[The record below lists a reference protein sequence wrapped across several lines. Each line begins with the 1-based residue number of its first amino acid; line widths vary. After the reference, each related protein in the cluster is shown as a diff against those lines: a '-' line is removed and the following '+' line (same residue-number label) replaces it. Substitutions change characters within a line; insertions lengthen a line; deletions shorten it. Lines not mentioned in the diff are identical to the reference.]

1 MIHRG
6 ASARTTTRGQRRTLF
21 LVQDGCGHPE
31 ATDYAGTRR
40 TAPTRPRQR
49 EPHSGFGTFVRFCPL
64 VRSASIDPVY
74 CKPMIRHV
82 TDSDL
87 ERVRAFLESHVDT
100 SLFLLSTLAA
110 LGPRLGSHLNSG
122 NFRLIE
128 EDGKVA
134 AVFCLTRRGNLL
146 VQAGGRTD
154 LAERIFED
162 SEAEPMEVRGI
173 VGEWPMAEALWKLL
187 RADPRFEPTHAL
199 KDVLYRLMLKETR
212 PPLGV
217 PSLTAR
223 SPAGERLSE
232 SVTLRPLQAADF
244 VQWERLNS
252 AYFAEL
258 SLPLQAT
265 LEQRRTDFMVR
276 IRSGLWWG
284 AFDDC
289 YDLVSIAALNA
300 TYGSM
305 GQVGGV
311 YTRPADRKK
320 GLAKAV
326 MRLLIED
333 CRKRLGF
340 GKLVLFTGE
349 DNTAARKLYES
360 LGFQVAGAFGLLL
373 GDRRANT
380 RAPERHKWAGQS
392 GEMYTYEVFDWPAR
406 LTPGPGNYIFA
417 TSNADGAWHPLLVGE
432 CADLSTLAVQ
442 DRLRS
447 GAGRH
452 PATHVHIR
460 LNFNPASV
468 RRREV
473 SDLAEHWTPPD
484 QDVLV

>member
-1 MIHRG
+1 
-6 ASARTTTRGQRRTLF
+6 
-21 LVQDGCGHPE
+21 V
-31 ATDYAGTRR
+31 
-40 TAPTRPRQR
+40 
-49 EPHSGFGTFVRFCPL
+49 PHSGVGTFVRFCKL
-64 VRSASIDPVY
+64 VRSASIDAAC

-87 ERVRAFLESHVDT
+87 QRVRAFLESHVDT

-110 LGPRLGSHLNSG
+110 LGPRLGHHLNSG
-122 NFRLIE
+122 NFQLIE
-128 EDGKVA
+128 AGGQIV

-154 LAERIFED
+154 LAEQIFEAC
-162 SEAEPMEVRGI
+162 ETEPIEVRGV
-173 VGEWPMAEALWKLL
+173 VGEWPLAEALWMLL
-187 RADPRFEPTHAL
+187 RADPRFETTHNL
-199 KDVLYRLMLKETR
+199 KDVLYRLMLKEAPRT
-212 PPLGV
+212 V
-217 PSLTAR
+217 
-223 SPAGERLSE
+223 AGSGNLRLLE
-232 SVTLRPLQAADF
+232 AADF
-244 VQWERLNS
+244 VQWERLNR

-289 YDLVSIAALNA
+289 HELVSIASLNA
-300 TYGSM
+300 TYGSL

-311 YTRPADRKK
+311 YTRPGDRRK
-320 GLAKAV
+320 GLSRAV
-326 MRLLIED
+326 MQLLIED
-333 CRKRLGF
+333 CRERLRF
-340 GKLVLFTGE
+340 EKLVLFTGE

-360 LGFQVAGAFGLLL
+360 LEFAPAGAFGLLL

-392 GEMYTYEVFDWPAR
+392 GELYTYEVFDWPAR

-417 TSNADGAWHPLLVGE
+417 TSNPSGVWNPLLVGE

-452 PATHVHIR
+452 PATHVHVR
-460 LNFNPASV
+460 LNFNPSAV

-473 SDLAEHWTPPD
+473 TDLAEHWTPPD
-484 QDVLV
+484 QDVLG

>member
-1 MIHRG
+1 
-6 ASARTTTRGQRRTLF
+6 
-21 LVQDGCGHPE
+21 V
-31 ATDYAGTRR
+31 
-40 TAPTRPRQR
+40 
-49 EPHSGFGTFVRFCPL
+49 PHSGAGTFVRFCKV
-64 VRSASIDPVY
+64 VRSDSIDSAF

-87 ERVRAFLESHVDT
+87 DRVRVFLESHVDT

-110 LGPRLGSHLNSG
+110 LGPRLGQHLNSG

-128 EDGKVA
+128 EAGQVVA
-134 AVFCLTRRGNLL
+134 VCCLTRRGNLL

-154 LAERIFED
+154 LAEQIFEAC
-162 SEAEPMEVRGI
+162 ETEPIEVRGV
-173 VGEWPMAEALWKLL
+173 VGEWPMAEALWKFL
-187 RADPRFEPTHAL
+187 RADPRFETTHHL
-199 KDVLYRLMLKETR
+199 KDVLYRLMLNEKPGTR
-212 PPLGV
+212 AERANVRALD
-217 PSLTAR
+217 
-223 SPAGERLSE
+223 AG
-232 SVTLRPLQAADF
+232 DF

-265 LEQRRTDFMVR
+265 LEQRRTDFIVR

-289 YDLVSIAALNA
+289 HELVSIAAINA
-300 TYGSM
+300 TYGSL

-311 YTRPADRKK
+311 YTRPAERRK
-320 GLAKAV
+320 GLSRAV
-326 MRLLIED
+326 MQLLIED
-333 CRKRLGF
+333 CRRRLHF
-340 GKLVLFTGE
+340 EKLVLFTGE
-349 DNTAARKLYES
+349 DNSAARRLYES
-360 LGFQVAGAFGLLL
+360 LGFEPAGAFGLLL

-392 GEMYTYEVFDWPAR
+392 GELYTYEVFDWPAR

-417 TSNADGAWHPLLVGE
+417 TSTAAGDWNPLLVGE
-432 CADLSTLAVQ
+432 CADLSTLALQ

-452 PATHVHIR
+452 PATHVHVR

-484 QDVLV
+484 QDVLS

>member
-1 MIHRG
+1 
-6 ASARTTTRGQRRTLF
+6 
-21 LVQDGCGHPE
+21 
-31 ATDYAGTRR
+31 
-40 TAPTRPRQR
+40 
-49 EPHSGFGTFVRFCPL
+49 
-64 VRSASIDPVY
+64 
-74 CKPMIRHV
+74 
-82 TDSDL
+82 
-87 ERVRAFLESHVDT
+87 VDT

-128 EDGKVA
+128 QDGKIA

-199 KDVLYRLMLKETR
+199 KDVLYRLMLKETTR
-212 PPLGV
+212 
-217 PSLTAR
+217 
-223 SPAGERLSE
+223 PAGGARASRARLNG
-232 SVTLRPLQAADF
+232 PLTVRALDAGDF
-244 VQWERLNS
+244 VQWEQLNR

-265 LEQRRTDFMVR
+265 LEQRRTDFVVR

-289 YDLVSIAALNA
+289 YDLVSIAAINA

-320 GLAKAV
+320 GIAKTV

-340 GKLVLFTGE
+340 EKLILFTGE

-417 TSNADGAWHPLLVGE
+417 TSNAAGDWHPLLVGE

>member
-1 MIHRG
+1 
-6 ASARTTTRGQRRTLF
+6 
-21 LVQDGCGHPE
+21 
-31 ATDYAGTRR
+31 
-40 TAPTRPRQR
+40 
-49 EPHSGFGTFVRFCPL
+49 
-64 VRSASIDPVY
+64 
-74 CKPMIRHV
+74 MIRHV

-87 ERVRAFLESHVDT
+87 DRVRVFLESHVDT

-110 LGPRLGSHLNSG
+110 LGPRLGQHLNSG

-128 EDGKVA
+128 EAGQVVA
-134 AVFCLTRRGNLL
+134 VCCLTRRGNLL

-154 LAERIFED
+154 LAEQIFEAC
-162 SEAEPMEVRGI
+162 EAEPIEVRGV
-173 VGEWPMAEALWKLL
+173 VGEWPMAEALWKFL
-187 RADPRFEPTHAL
+187 RADPRFETTHHL
-199 KDVLYRLMLKETR
+199 KDVLYRLMLNAKPGTR
-212 PPLGV
+212 AESANVRALD
-217 PSLTAR
+217 
-223 SPAGERLSE
+223 AG
-232 SVTLRPLQAADF
+232 DF

-265 LEQRRTDFMVR
+265 LEQRRTDFIVR

-289 YDLVSIAALNA
+289 YELVSIAAINA
-300 TYGSM
+300 TYGSL

-311 YTRPADRKK
+311 YTRPAERRK
-320 GLAKAV
+320 GLSRAV
-326 MRLLIED
+326 MQLLIED
-333 CRKRLGF
+333 CSRRLHF
-340 GKLVLFTGE
+340 EKLVLFTGE
-349 DNTAARKLYES
+349 DNSAARRLYES
-360 LGFQVAGAFGLLL
+360 LGFEPAGAFGLLL

-392 GEMYTYEVFDWPAR
+392 GELYTYEVFDWPAR

-417 TSNADGAWHPLLVGE
+417 TSTAAGDWNPLLVGE
-432 CADLSTLAVQ
+432 CADLSTLALQ

-452 PATHVHIR
+452 PATHVHVR

-484 QDVLV
+484 QDVLS

>member
-1 MIHRG
+1 
-6 ASARTTTRGQRRTLF
+6 
-21 LVQDGCGHPE
+21 
-31 ATDYAGTRR
+31 
-40 TAPTRPRQR
+40 
-49 EPHSGFGTFVRFCPL
+49 
-64 VRSASIDPVY
+64 
-74 CKPMIRHV
+74 MIRHV

-87 ERVRAFLESHVDT
+87 QRVRAFLESHVDT

-110 LGPRLGSHLNSG
+110 LGPRLGHHLNSG

-128 EDGKVA
+128 ADGQIV

-154 LAERIFED
+154 LAEQIFEAC
-162 SEAEPMEVRGI
+162 ETEPIEVRGV
-173 VGEWPMAEALWKLL
+173 VGEWPLAEALWKLL
-187 RADPRFEPTHAL
+187 CVDPRFETTHNL
-199 KDVLYRLMLKETR
+199 KDVLYRLMLKEAPCTVAESGSN
-212 PPLGV
+212 L
-217 PSLTAR
+217 
-223 SPAGERLSE
+223 RLLE
-232 SVTLRPLQAADF
+232 AADF
-244 VQWERLNS
+244 VRWERLNR

-265 LEQRRTDFMVR
+265 LEQRRTDFIVR

-284 AFDDC
+284 AFDDGQE
-289 YDLVSIAALNA
+289 LVSIASLNA
-300 TYGSM
+300 TYGSL

-311 YTRPADRKK
+311 YTRPAERRK
-320 GLAKAV
+320 GLSRAV

-333 CRKRLGF
+333 CSKRLKF
-340 GKLVLFTGE
+340 AKLVLFTGE
-349 DNTAARKLYES
+349 DNTSARKLYES
-360 LGFQVAGAFGLLL
+360 LGFEAAGAFGLLL

-392 GEMYTYEVFDWPAR
+392 GELYTYEVFDWPAR

-417 TSNADGAWHPLLVGE
+417 TSNPSGAWNPLLVGE

-452 PATHVHIR
+452 PATHVHVR

-484 QDVLV
+484 QDVLG

>member
-1 MIHRG
+1 
-6 ASARTTTRGQRRTLF
+6 
-21 LVQDGCGHPE
+21 
-31 ATDYAGTRR
+31 
-40 TAPTRPRQR
+40 
-49 EPHSGFGTFVRFCPL
+49 
-64 VRSASIDPVY
+64 
-74 CKPMIRHV
+74 MIRHV

-87 ERVRAFLESHVDT
+87 QRVRAFLESHVDT

-110 LGPRLGSHLNSG
+110 LGPRLGHHLNSG

-128 EDGKVA
+128 EEGQIVA
-134 AVFCLTRRGNLL
+134 VCCLTRRGNLL

-154 LAERIFED
+154 LAEQVFEAC
-162 SEAEPMEVRGI
+162 ETETIEVRGV

-187 RADPRFEPTHAL
+187 GADPRFETTHNL
-199 KDVLYRLMLKETR
+199 KDILYRLMLNRKPGTR
-212 PPLGV
+212 VESANVRALD
-217 PSLTAR
+217 
-223 SPAGERLSE
+223 AG
-232 SVTLRPLQAADF
+232 DF

-265 LEQRRTDFMVR
+265 LEQRRTDFIVR

-284 AFDDC
+284 AFDDGHE
-289 YDLVSIAALNA
+289 LVSIAALNA
-300 TYGSM
+300 TYGSL

-311 YTRPADRKK
+311 YTRPADRRK
-320 GLAKAV
+320 GLSRAV
-326 MRLLIED
+326 MQLLIED
-333 CRKRLGF
+333 CAKRLHF
-340 GKLVLFTGE
+340 EKLVLFTGE
-349 DNTAARKLYES
+349 DNMPARKLYES
-360 LGFQVAGAFGLLL
+360 LEFEPAGAFGVLL

-392 GEMYTYEVFDWPAR
+392 GELYTYEVFDWPAR

-417 TSNADGAWHPLLVGE
+417 TSTAAGDWNPLLVGE
-432 CADLSTLAVQ
+432 SADLSTLALQ

-452 PATHVHIR
+452 PATHVHVR
-460 LNFNPASV
+460 LNFNPSSV

-484 QDVLV
+484 QDVLS

>member
-1 MIHRG
+1 
-6 ASARTTTRGQRRTLF
+6 
-21 LVQDGCGHPE
+21 
-31 ATDYAGTRR
+31 
-40 TAPTRPRQR
+40 
-49 EPHSGFGTFVRFCPL
+49 
-64 VRSASIDPVY
+64 
-74 CKPMIRHV
+74 MIRHV

-87 ERVRAFLESHVDT
+87 QRVRAFLESHVDT

-110 LGPRLGSHLNSG
+110 LGPRLGHHLNSG

-128 EDGKVA
+128 ADGQIV

-154 LAERIFED
+154 LAEQIFEAC
-162 SEAEPMEVRGI
+162 ETEPIEVRGV
-173 VGEWPMAEALWKLL
+173 VGEWPLAEALWKLL
-187 RADPRFEPTHAL
+187 CVDPRFETTHNL
-199 KDVLYRLMLKETR
+199 KDVLYRLMLKEA
-212 PPLGV
+212 PCAV
-217 PSLTAR
+217 
-223 SPAGERLSE
+223 AGSGSNLRLLE
-232 SVTLRPLQAADF
+232 AADF
-244 VQWERLNS
+244 VQWERLNR

-265 LEQRRTDFMVR
+265 LEQRRTDFIVR

-284 AFDDC
+284 AFDDGQE
-289 YDLVSIAALNA
+289 LVSIASLNA
-300 TYGSM
+300 TYGSL

-311 YTRPADRKK
+311 YTRPAERRQ
-320 GLAKAV
+320 GLSRAV

-333 CRKRLGF
+333 CSQRLKF
-340 GKLVLFTGE
+340 EKLVLFTGE
-349 DNTAARKLYES
+349 DNTSARKLYES
-360 LGFQVAGAFGLLL
+360 LGFAAAGAFGLLL

-392 GEMYTYEVFDWPAR
+392 GELYTYEVFDWPAR

-417 TSNADGAWHPLLVGE
+417 TSNPSGAWNPLLVGE

-452 PATHVHIR
+452 PATHVHVR

-484 QDVLV
+484 QDVLG

>member
-1 MIHRG
+1 
-6 ASARTTTRGQRRTLF
+6 
-21 LVQDGCGHPE
+21 
-31 ATDYAGTRR
+31 
-40 TAPTRPRQR
+40 
-49 EPHSGFGTFVRFCPL
+49 
-64 VRSASIDPVY
+64 
-74 CKPMIRHV
+74 MIRHV
-82 TDSDL
+82 TDPDL
-87 ERVRAFLESHVDT
+87 QRVRAFLESHVDT

-110 LGPRLGSHLNSG
+110 LGPRLGHHLNSG

-128 EDGKVA
+128 EEGQIVA
-134 AVFCLTRRGNLL
+134 VCCLTRRGNLL

-154 LAERIFED
+154 LAEQVFEAC
-162 SEAEPMEVRGI
+162 ETETIEVRGV

-187 RADPRFEPTHAL
+187 GADPRFETTHNL
-199 KDVLYRLMLKETR
+199 KDILYRLMLNRRPGTR
-212 PPLGV
+212 VESANVRALD
-217 PSLTAR
+217 
-223 SPAGERLSE
+223 AG
-232 SVTLRPLQAADF
+232 DF

-265 LEQRRTDFMVR
+265 LEQRRTDFIVR

-289 YDLVSIAALNA
+289 HELVSIAALNA
-300 TYGSM
+300 TYGSL

-311 YTRPADRKK
+311 YTRPADRRK
-320 GLAKAV
+320 GLSRAV

-333 CRKRLGF
+333 CAKRLHF
-340 GKLVLFTGE
+340 EKLVLFTGE
-349 DNTAARKLYES
+349 DNMPARKLYES
-360 LGFQVAGAFGLLL
+360 LGFEPAGAFGVLL

-392 GEMYTYEVFDWPAR
+392 GELYTYEVFDWPAR

-417 TSNADGAWHPLLVGE
+417 TSTAAGDWNPLLVGE
-432 CADLSTLAVQ
+432 SADLSTLALQ

-452 PATHVHIR
+452 PATHVHVR
-460 LNFNPASV
+460 LNFNPSSV

-484 QDVLV
+484 QDVLS

>member
-1 MIHRG
+1 MSETG
-6 ASARTTTRGQRRTLF
+6 T
-21 LVQDGCGHPE
+21 GHPE
-31 ATDYAGTRR
+31 ATDYAGTGR
-40 TAPTRPRQR
+40 TAPIAPRDDV
-49 EPHSGFGTFVRFCPL
+49 PHSGFGTFVRFCRP
-64 VRSASIDPVY
+64 VRGASIGSAC

-87 ERVRAFLESHVDT
+87 QRVRAFLESHVDT

-128 EDGKVA
+128 EGGRIV

-154 LAERIFED
+154 LAERIFEEC
-162 SEAEPMEVRGI
+162 EAEPLEVRGI
-173 VGEWPMAEALWKLL
+173 VGEWPAAEALWKLL

-199 KDVLYRLMLKETR
+199 KDVLYRMMLRDTIR
-212 PPLGV
+212 PVDEPLHV
-217 PSLTAR
+217 RALH
-223 SPAGERLSE
+223 
-232 SVTLRPLQAADF
+232 ADDF
-244 VQWERLNS
+244 AQWEQLNS
-252 AYFAEL
+252 AYFCEL

-289 YDLVSIAALNA
+289 YDLVSIAAINA
-300 TYGSM
+300 TYGSL

-311 YTRPADRKK
+311 YTRPDARKK

-326 MRLLIED
+326 MRLLIQD
-333 CRKRLGF
+333 CRKRLRF
-340 GKLVLFTGE
+340 DKLILFTGE
-349 DNTAARKLYES
+349 DNTAARRLYES
-360 LGFQVAGAFGLLL
+360 LGFEAAGGFGLLL
-373 GDRRANT
+373 GDRQANT
-380 RAPERHKWAGQS
+380 RAPERHRWAGES
-392 GEMYTYEVFDWPAR
+392 GELYTYEVFDWPAR

-417 TSNADGAWHPLLVGE
+417 TSNAAGDWHPLLVGE

-484 QDVLV
+484 QDVLA

>member
-1 MIHRG
+1 
-6 ASARTTTRGQRRTLF
+6 
-21 LVQDGCGHPE
+21 
-31 ATDYAGTRR
+31 
-40 TAPTRPRQR
+40 
-49 EPHSGFGTFVRFCPL
+49 
-64 VRSASIDPVY
+64 
-74 CKPMIRHV
+74 MIRHV
-82 TDSDL
+82 TDPDL
-87 ERVRAFLESHVDT
+87 QRVRAFLESHVDT

-128 EDGKVA
+128 EGGQVV

-146 VQAGGRTD
+146 VQAGGRTE

-162 SEAEPMEVRGI
+162 IEAEPLEVRGI

-199 KDVLYRLMLKETR
+199 KDVLYRLMLKETAR
-212 PPLGV
+212 PAGGPLHE
-217 PSLTAR
+217 SLTVRALD
-223 SPAGERLSE
+223 AD
-232 SVTLRPLQAADF
+232 DF

-265 LEQRRTDFMVR
+265 FEQRRTDFMVR

-289 YDLVSIAALNA
+289 YDLVSIAAINA

-311 YTRPADRKK
+311 YTRPADRRK

-333 CRKRLGF
+333 CRKRLRF
-340 GKLVLFTGE
+340 EKLILFTGE
-349 DNTAARKLYES
+349 DNTSARKLYQS
-360 LGFQVAGAFGLLL
+360 LGFEEAGGFGLLL

-392 GEMYTYEVFDWPAR
+392 GELYTYEVFDWPAR

-417 TSNADGAWHPLLVGE
+417 TSNAAGDWHPLLVGE

-452 PATHVHIR
+452 PATHVHVR

>member
-1 MIHRG
+1 
-6 ASARTTTRGQRRTLF
+6 
-21 LVQDGCGHPE
+21 V
-31 ATDYAGTRR
+31 
-40 TAPTRPRQR
+40 
-49 EPHSGFGTFVRFCPL
+49 PHSGVGTFVRFCKL
-64 VRSASIDPVY
+64 VRSASIDAAF

-87 ERVRAFLESHVDT
+87 DRVRAFLESHVDT

-110 LGPRLGSHLNSG
+110 LGPRLGHHLNSG

-128 EDGKVA
+128 EDRRIV

-154 LAERIFED
+154 FAEPIFEAC
-162 SEAEPMEVRGI
+162 ETEPIEVRGI
-173 VGEWPMAEALWKLL
+173 VGEWPMADALWQLL
-187 RADPRFEPTHAL
+187 RADPRFEPTHHL
-199 KDVLYRLMLKETR
+199 KDVLYRMMLKETSA
-212 PPLGV
+212 
-217 PSLTAR
+217 SLPAQ
-223 SPAGERLSE
+223 SPDVRALE
-232 SVTLRPLQAADF
+232 PADF
-244 VQWERLNS
+244 VQWEQLNR

-289 YDLVSIAALNA
+289 YELVSIAALNA

-311 YTRPADRKK
+311 YTRPADRRK
-320 GLAKAV
+320 GLSRAV
-326 MRLLIED
+326 MQLLSED

-340 GKLVLFTGE
+340 KKLILFTGE
-349 DNTAARKLYES
+349 DNAAARRLYES
-360 LGFQVAGAFGLLL
+360 AGFEPAGAFGLLL
-373 GDRRANT
+373 GDRRADT

-392 GEMYTYEVFDWPAR
+392 GETYTYEVFDWPAR

-417 TSNADGAWHPLLVGE
+417 TSTAGGDWHPLLVGE

-452 PATHVHIR
+452 PATHVHVR

-473 SDLAEHWTPPD
+473 TDLSEHWTAPD
-484 QDVLV
+484 QDVPV

>member
-1 MIHRG
+1 
-6 ASARTTTRGQRRTLF
+6 
-21 LVQDGCGHPE
+21 
-31 ATDYAGTRR
+31 
-40 TAPTRPRQR
+40 
-49 EPHSGFGTFVRFCPL
+49 
-64 VRSASIDPVY
+64 
-74 CKPMIRHV
+74 
-82 TDSDL
+82 
-87 ERVRAFLESHVDT
+87 VDT

-128 EDGKVA
+128 EGGEIA

-154 LAERIFED
+154 LAERIFEG
-162 SEAEPMEVRGI
+162 SEAEPIEVRGI
-173 VGEWPMAEALWKLL
+173 VGEWPTAEALWKLL

-199 KDVLYRLMLKETR
+199 KDVLYRLMLQETR
-212 PPLGV
+212 
-217 PSLTAR
+217 R
-223 SPAGERLSE
+223 PAGE
-232 SVTLRPLQAADF
+232 PLDGQLTVRALDAADF

-252 AYFAEL
+252 AYLAEL
-258 SLPLQAT
+258 SLPLQST
-265 LEQRRTDFMVR
+265 LEQRQTDFMVR

-305 GQVGGV
+305 AQVGGV
-311 YTRPADRKK
+311 YTRPSDRRH
-320 GLAKAV
+320 GVAKAV
-326 MRLLIED
+326 MRLLIQD

-340 GKLVLFTGE
+340 EKLVLFTGE

-360 LGFQVAGAFGLLL
+360 VGFQVAGGFGLLL

-380 RAPERHKWAGQS
+380 RAPDRHKWAGQS

-417 TSNADGAWHPLLVGE
+417 TSNPAGDWHPLLVGE
-432 CADLSTLAVQ
+432 SADLSTLAFQ

-468 RRREV
+468 RRREA

-484 QDVLV
+484 QDLLV

>member
-1 MIHRG
+1 
-6 ASARTTTRGQRRTLF
+6 
-21 LVQDGCGHPE
+21 
-31 ATDYAGTRR
+31 
-40 TAPTRPRQR
+40 
-49 EPHSGFGTFVRFCPL
+49 
-64 VRSASIDPVY
+64 
-74 CKPMIRHV
+74 MIRHV

-87 ERVRAFLESHVDT
+87 QRVRAFLESHVDT

-110 LGPRLGSHLNSG
+110 LGPRLGHHLNSG

-128 EDGKVA
+128 EEGQIVA
-134 AVFCLTRRGNLL
+134 VCCLTRRGNLL

-154 LAERIFED
+154 LAEQVFEAC
-162 SEAEPMEVRGI
+162 ETETIEVRGV

-187 RADPRFEPTHAL
+187 RADPRFETTHNL
-199 KDVLYRLMLKETR
+199 KDILYRLMLNRKPDTR
-212 PPLGV
+212 VESANVRALD
-217 PSLTAR
+217 
-223 SPAGERLSE
+223 AG
-232 SVTLRPLQAADF
+232 DF

-265 LEQRRTDFMVR
+265 LEQRRTDFIVR

-284 AFDDC
+284 AFDDG
-289 YDLVSIAALNA
+289 YELVSIAALNA
-300 TYGSM
+300 TYGSL

-311 YTRPADRKK
+311 YTRPADRRK
-320 GLAKAV
+320 GLSRTV
-326 MRLLIED
+326 MQLLIAD
-333 CRKRLGF
+333 CARRLHF
-340 GKLVLFTGE
+340 EKLVLFTGE
-349 DNTAARKLYES
+349 DNMPARKLYES
-360 LGFQVAGAFGLLL
+360 LGFEPAGAFGLLL

-392 GEMYTYEVFDWPAR
+392 GELYTYEVFDWPAR

-417 TSNADGAWHPLLVGE
+417 TSTAAGDWNPLLVGE
-432 CADLSTLAVQ
+432 CADLSTLALQ

-452 PATHVHIR
+452 PATHVHVR
-460 LNFNPASV
+460 LNFNPSSV

-484 QDVLV
+484 QDVLS

>member
-1 MIHRG
+1 
-6 ASARTTTRGQRRTLF
+6 
-21 LVQDGCGHPE
+21 
-31 ATDYAGTRR
+31 
-40 TAPTRPRQR
+40 
-49 EPHSGFGTFVRFCPL
+49 
-64 VRSASIDPVY
+64 
-74 CKPMIRHV
+74 
-82 TDSDL
+82 
-87 ERVRAFLESHVDT
+87 VDT

-110 LGPRLGSHLNSG
+110 LGPRLGHHLNSG

-128 EDGKVA
+128 EEGQIVA
-134 AVFCLTRRGNLL
+134 VCCLTRRGNLL

-154 LAERIFED
+154 LAEQVFEAC
-162 SEAEPMEVRGI
+162 ETEPIEVRGV

-187 RADPRFEPTHAL
+187 RADPRFETTHNL
-199 KDVLYRLMLKETR
+199 KDILYRFRLNLKPGTR
-212 PPLGV
+212 VASVNVRALD
-217 PSLTAR
+217 
-223 SPAGERLSE
+223 AG
-232 SVTLRPLQAADF
+232 DF

-265 LEQRRTDFMVR
+265 LEQRRTDFIVR

-289 YDLVSIAALNA
+289 HELVSIAALNA
-300 TYGSM
+300 TYGSL

-311 YTRPADRKK
+311 YTRPVDRRK
-320 GLAKAV
+320 GLSRAV
-326 MRLLIED
+326 MQLLIED
-333 CRKRLGF
+333 CAKRLHF
-340 GKLVLFTGE
+340 EKLVLFTGE
-349 DNTAARKLYES
+349 DNLAARKLYES
-360 LGFQVAGAFGLLL
+360 LGFEPAGAFGLLL

-392 GEMYTYEVFDWPAR
+392 GELYTYEVFDWPAR

-417 TSNADGAWHPLLVGE
+417 TSTAAGDWNPLLVGE
-432 CADLSTLAVQ
+432 CADLSTLASQ

-452 PATHVHIR
+452 PATHVHVR
-460 LNFNPASV
+460 LNFNPSSV

-484 QDVLV
+484 QDVLS